1 MLKQSTLRRRFCW
14 RDHGTDDGNWLGW
27 GHALKVGRLEGT
39 KRHSE
44 MSENNGFLHFM
55 GIEWEYHGAYEPI
68 IYDTGLFQH
77 DKKLDI
83 PIYRKI
89 AD

>member
-1 MLKQSTLRRRFCW
+1 MLKPSILRRRSCW

-27 GHALKVGRLEGT
+27 GHAFSRLTGT

-44 MSENNGFLHFM
+44 MGENSGFLHFM
-55 GIEWEYHGAYEPI
+55 GIEWEYNGIYKPT

-77 DKKLDI
+77 DKKMDI